1 MPFSQKTL
9 DFLTENRF
17 RDDKAW
23 FEEHRKDYNDL
34 VLMPMKELVIAL
46 APTLYEIDDALI
58 CEPKMNGSIS
68 RIYRDTRFSLDKSL
82 FRDVQW
88 CSFQRHKGLYHG
100 WPAFFFELSPY
111 GLRYGCGF
119 YEASP
124 KTMERARELILDGDK
139 SFKKALRT
147 YKGQKLF
154 ALDGAKYKRSR
165 HPDKSEE
172 LKDWLDRKSLCMIHS
187 SDDFELLFSEGLAA
201 AVSEAFLSLKPFYD
215 FLIKAETTKDEIDK
229 EN

>member
-17 RDDKAW
+17 RDDKTW
-23 FEEHRKDYNDL
+23 FEEHRKEYNNF
-34 VLMPMKELVIAL
+34 VLNPMKELVIAL
-46 APTLYEIDDALI
+46 APTVYEIDDSLI

-88 CSFQRHKGLYHG
+88 CSFIRQKGLYHG

-111 GLRYGCGF
+111 GMRYGCGY

-124 KTMERARELILDGDK
+124 KTMECVRKLILAKDA
-139 SFKKALRT
+139 SFRKALKS
-147 YKGQKLF
+147 YKGQKDF
-154 ALDGAKYKRSR
+154 VLDGAKYKRSR
-165 HPDKSEE
+165 YPEQPEE
-172 LKDWLDRKSLCMIHS
+172 LKNWLDRKSLCMIHS
-187 SDDFELLFSEGLAA
+187 NDNFELLFSETLAETVA
-201 AVSEAFLSLKPFYD
+201 EAFLSLKPFYD
-215 FLIKAETTKDEIDK
+215 LLIKAEMMKDEI
-229 EN
+229 E